1 MADAAKEGWGDALP
15 GPVPDSQDEEAMG
28 TKRPLQ
34 QSFAPVTQKGR
45 KRKRPNTPA
54 KPLSHQDIRE
64 VGLKDDEKI
73 TLALAERDPEHAM
86 KMAKNLIRAFRVR
99 LKKMEQ

>member
-1 MADAAKEGWGDALP
+1 M
-15 GPVPDSQDEEAMG
+15 
-28 TKRPLQ
+28 
-34 QSFAPVTQKGR
+34 TQKGR
-45 KRKRPNTPA
+45 KRKRLNTPA

-99 LKKMEQ
+99 LKKMEVNLQVVRPWATDTIASTVC